1 MARLTV
7 PAFPAG
13 RAGLFTL
20 LLFAAQPAPVLA
32 QSDDLAAERETAL
45 SIATMLRSARGV
57 IGSSQDLIN
66 DETRGDKG
74 LTGDVVLKQA
84 IAAYVASAGTDP
96 REVDPSSLEGRLL
109 AAQMEAID
117 EVMAENQSTINREGV
132 GFKGFVPAVFA
143 RLVNERFS
151 AKAGDLAAIK
161 VTAPAE
167 LVRNRKARPD
177 DWESD
182 VIETRL
188 SAEDWPEGKV
198 FDEVTDVA
206 GKDAYRVLVPEY
218 YGEGCLA
225 CHGGPAGEID
235 VTGYPKE
242 GGHLGDLGGVI
253 SITLY
258 R

>member
-1 MARLTV
+1 MDLHRNPAVTAGCAIFFAFLMAS
-7 PAFPAG
+7 
-13 RAGLFTL
+13 
-20 LLFAAQPAPVLA
+20 AQPAPVLA
-32 QSDDLAAERETAL
+32 QSDELAAERETAL

-57 IGSSQDLIN
+57 IGNSQNLIN
-66 DETRGDKG
+66 DESRGDKG
-74 LTGDVVLKQA
+74 LTGDAVLEQA
-84 IAAYVASAGTDP
+84 VAAYIAAAGTDP
-96 REVDPSSLEGRLL
+96 REVDPASLEGKLL
-109 AAQMEAID
+109 AAQMEAIG
-117 EVMAENQSTINREGV
+117 EVMEENQSTINREGV

-151 AKAGDLAAIK
+151 AKAGSLASIK

-182 VIETRL
+182 VIENRL
-188 SAEDWPEGKV
+188 SAADWPEGKV
-198 FDEVTDVA
+198 FDEITDVA

-218 YGEGCLA
+218 YSEGCLA
-225 CHGGPAGEID
+225 CHGNPAGEID

-253 SITLY
+253 SIALF